1 MQKANGKINYEAY
14 RDRDRERERAK
25 DRERER
31 RRRTAKILNS
41 VCQSEKN
48 LQCVY
53 FSLITFLICRK
64 QYLIVY

>member
-14 RDRDRERERAK
+14 RERESERQ
-25 DRERER
+25 RESERER
-31 RRRTAKILNS
+31 RRSTAKILNS

-48 LQCVY
+48 LQCLY